1 MNQSQ
6 KTSILGRNWHQKT
19 FDERHAL
26 AILQRF
32 EISEVLSNL
41 LSARE
46 ISLGEIENFLEP
58 KIKTSLPDPFE
69 LNDMEKAVAHVI
81 AAIHARKKITIFAD
95 YDVDGATS
103 SALLKRFF
111 REAGVNADIYIPDRV
126 LEGYG
131 PNSQA
136 LLNLKKSG
144 TDLVIT
150 LDCGTVAFK
159 PLEDA
164 AAVGLEIIVIDHHL
178 GVLEKP
184 QSIAVI
190 NPNLL
195 DEKFP
200 HKNLCAA
207 GVTFL
212 FVVAINKKL
221 REENFY
227 AQKKEPNL
235 LNLLDLVALGT
246 VCDVMSLT
254 GLNRAFVAA
263 GLKILKQRKNLGL
276 REICDLA
283 GLDEEPSAYHLGF
296 VIGPRINAG
305 GRVGKSDLGAT
316 ILSSEDEEEVKAIAQ
331 QLETFNKQRKEIEV
345 QVLEEAVKS
354 LESGPLTR
362 SATEGWA
369 GGFSKNDP
377 IIFAVAKNWHQG
389 VIGIVASR
397 LKDLYNKPVAVI
409 AIDDE
414 GKKGK
419 ASCRSISGIDF
430 GGEILKA
437 RLEGLLIEGGG
448 HAMAGGFSVAPEKI
462 SELHQFFCKNLAQK
476 VEEISAQKNAEFDIA
491 LDLAQVNLDLLKELA
506 KLEPFGVGNMRPKF
520 LLRNVVKVKANLVG
534 QTAEHISCVFS
545 SKSVLG
551 FNGQIQAIAF
561 RSNKTPLGEML
572 LDPKFTKPINL
583 VGTLNINAWM
593 GSEKVQMIIE
603 DVLIQFLGQKII
615 SIICGFN
622 DEAK

>member
-1 MNQSQ
+1 MP
-6 KTSILGRNWHQKT
+6 SILGRNWHQKT

-111 REAGVNADIYIPDRV
+111 REAGVNANIYIPDRV

-184 QSIAVI
+184 KSIAVI

-362 SATEGWA
+362 SATEPWA

-534 QTAEHISCVFS
+534 QTAEHISCIFS
-545 SKSVLG
+545 SKSALG

-603 DVLIQFLGQKII
+603 DVLI
-615 SIICGFN
+615 
-622 DEAK
+622 